1 MATFMYV
8 YHMCACCPRR
18 SEEALRPLGTGIT
31 DSCAPSSGCWK
42 QNPSPLE
49 EQVLITTELSFQ
61 LHNFSYFE
69 TSI

>member
-31 DSCAPSSGCWK
+31 DSCAPSCGCWE

-49 EQVLITTELSFQ
+49 EGLGLFLLSQ
-61 LHNFSYFE
+61 SLQPY
-69 TSI
+69 T